1 VKVASDIPLLINAWH
16 GSVHRALAAKDV
28 SKAPLEEVNYFGLLA
43 LSQALKNTPAFQSG
57 GALLFYDLAIEK
69 NFQNSHSWVMT

>member
-1 VKVASDIPLLINAWH
+1 MPGMAAFT
-16 GSVHRALAAKDV
+16 GALAAKDV

-69 NFQNSHSWVMT
+69 DFKIPTQG